1 MIVLAFAGD
10 TIQLVPDGTLLLH
23 LLIVVGM
30 VAVLNRTLFRPVNRV
45 LEEREAQ
52 TSGRLKQAKDLRSDI
67 ENTLSRYERGL
78 REARSAAYHLIDLE
92 RTEALRLREEKVG
105 RVKAE
110 IRSWIDEQKAEIER
124 QTEEAR
130 RILDLESTISAIRIG
145 SQILHRPVGDSSES
159 RRGF

>member
-1 MIVLAFAGD
+1 MVILAFAENA
-10 TIQLVPDGTLLLH
+10 IQLVPDGTLLLH
-23 LLIVVGM
+23 LLLVVGM

-52 TSGRLKQAKDLRSDI
+52 TSGKLKQAKQLWADI
-67 ENTLSRYERGL
+67 ENSLSRYERGL

-92 RTEALRLREEKVG
+92 RTEALRLREEKVSQ
-105 RVKAE
+105 VKLE

-130 RILDLESTISAIRIG
+130 RALDLESTRSAVRIS
-145 SQILHRPVGDSSES
+145 SQILHRPVSDS
-159 RRGF
+159 G

>member
-45 LEEREAQ
+45 LAEREAQ
-52 TSGRLKQAKDLRSDI
+52 TSGRLRQAKDLRADI

-92 RTEALRLREEKVG
+92 RTEALRLREEKVTEL
-105 RVKAE
+105 KTE
-110 IRSWIDEQKAEIER
+110 IRSWVAEQRAEIER
-124 QTEEAR
+124 QAQEAR
-130 RILDLESTISAIRIG
+130 KVLDLESRRSAIRIG
-145 SQILHRPVGDSSES
+145 SQILHRPVGDSSE
-159 RRGF
+159 